1 MRGTKIDMMEVQVFP
16 LVPNA
21 VLPAPAPAAI
31 RKQVPTG
38 YGVQEQ
44 CLPFTA
50 ATALGFLIRSP
61 ITFGLCQLGDVPA
74 GCHAFRSPI
83 VRSHLDG
90 TFDDTRVFY
99 VKDDP
104 ACRFVKNAFT
114 LNTFEIV
121 EGKIKKPFTPIQ
133 PGLSFFDREDQHDLF
148 KLNLPYT
155 WRTPPEVDT
164 LFLPPI
170 NRPPLGLTVL
180 AGLVE
185 TDWYAIP
192 VNMIFRKPP
201 RGHSIHVVAGDTIAQ
216 VTFLM
221 RTHRR
226 PTLKVIAPYDRLT
239 RELRLEMAEW
249 YQHHAKDRSLYK
261 KLARS
266 AHGRI
271 SNDGNPHSSSD
282 E

>member
-1 MRGTKIDMMEVQVFP
+1 MLEVQVFP
-16 LVPNA
+16 LVPNV
-21 VLPAPAPAAI
+21 VLPAPAPAATRTNI
-31 RKQVPTG
+31 PPG

-50 ATALGFLIRSP
+50 ATALGLLVKSP
-61 ITFGLCQLGDVPA
+61 ITFGLCPPVDVPA
-74 GCHAFRSPI
+74 NCHAFRSPI
-83 VRSHLDG
+83 ARPQSDS
-90 TFDDTRVFY
+90 DARVFY
-99 VKDDP
+99 VKDNPD
-104 ACRFVKNAFT
+104 CRFIKNAFT
-114 LNTFEIV
+114 LDALEIG
-121 EGKIKKPFTPIQ
+121 EGRNKQSYTSIQ

-148 KLNLPYT
+148 KLHLPYT

-170 NRPPLGLTVL
+170 NRPTHGLTVL

-201 RGHSIHVVAGDTIAQ
+201 AGHSVHVMVGDSIAQ

-221 RTHRR
+221 RSHRR
-226 PTLKVIAPYDRLT
+226 PTLKVLAPHARLA
-239 RELRLEMAEW
+239 RDLRTEMIEW
-249 YQHHAKDRSLYK
+249 YRQHSQDRSLYK

-266 AHGRI
+266 AHGKITCEGGSRTL
-271 SNDGNPHSSSD
+271 P
-282 E
+282 EK